1 MPHPSSQTQ
10 TLPAALDLALFE
22 LLVHIET
29 YSDPDCEA
37 HWMTMGEAE
46 VQQVALALIQDLT
59 VNLNGKRLA
68 GALLRL
74 DSTEILYTRLN
85 LSRSIDRCRP
95 SAKPFCPPTGMSA
108 RP

>member
-10 TLPAALDLALFE
+10 PLPAALDLALFE

-29 YSDPDCEA
+29 YSDPDFEA

-46 VQQVALALIQDLT
+46 VQQVVLALIQDLT

-68 GALLRL
+68 GALLQV
-74 DSTEILYTRLN
+74 
-85 LSRSIDRCRP
+85 RP
-95 SAKPFCPPTGMSA
+95 HRNPLH
-108 RP
+108 